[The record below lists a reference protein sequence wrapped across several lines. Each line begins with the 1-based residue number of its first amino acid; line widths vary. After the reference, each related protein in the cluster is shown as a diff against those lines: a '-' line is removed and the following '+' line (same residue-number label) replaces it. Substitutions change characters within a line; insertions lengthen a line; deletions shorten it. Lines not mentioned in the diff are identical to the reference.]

1 MIFSKKTRKIDFL
14 VCGTQKGGTTALDHY
29 LRKHPEIGMG
39 KKKELHFF
47 DNEVIFSK
55 SPTNY
60 SAYENMFNFNGDEK
74 TFGEITPIYMYWE
87 PSCKRIWEYNSDIKL
102 IFILRSPTARAFSHW
117 NMVEVLIKNLS
128 LMLSEMKQK
137 EFLPLQHRVYSY
149 VDRGYY
155 SEQIKRYKSYFNE
168 SKLMFI
174 KYECFRD
181 NQEAVLKEVFNFL
194 EVNSNNYVFEYQ
206 TIHKRDKHAKM
217 RIEDKNFLLDKFKHE
232 IHEVEEILNWDC
244 SDWLV

>member
-1 MIFSKKTRKIDFL
+1 
-14 VCGTQKGGTTALDHY
+14 
-29 LRKHPEIGMG
+29 
-39 KKKELHFF
+39 
-47 DNEVIFSK
+47 
-55 SPTNY
+55 
-60 SAYENMFNFNGDEK
+60 MFNFNGDEK

-217 RIEDKNFLLDKFKHE
+217 RIEDKNFLLDKLY
-232 IHEVEEILNWDC
+232 V
-244 SDWLV
+244 SDID